1 MAVLVYCS
9 VFVVSLVK
17 YNVKNGN
24 SIFFIIIILPEMKAA
39 HSVYQVP
46 ALAVNDERQPK
57 NQC

>member
-1 MAVLVYCS
+1 MLKMET
-9 VFVVSLVK
+9 VF
-17 YNVKNGN
+17 
-24 SIFFIIIILPEMKAA
+24 FFNFLLPEMKAA